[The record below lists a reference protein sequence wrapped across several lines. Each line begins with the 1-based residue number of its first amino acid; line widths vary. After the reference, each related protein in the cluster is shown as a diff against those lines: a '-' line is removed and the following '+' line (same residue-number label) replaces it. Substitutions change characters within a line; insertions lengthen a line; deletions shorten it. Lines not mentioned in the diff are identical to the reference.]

1 MAMYLP
7 ETYKVTH
14 VLEPVIQ
21 QVGRFIDDIFLRYVS
36 LHLRRRFFFL
46 QLLEIVKR
54 EGLSLTAVLTT
65 HHHW

>member
-1 MAMYLP
+1 MDGMELNP
-7 ETYKVTH
+7 FCCW
-14 VLEPVIQ
+14 L
-21 QVGRFIDDIFLRYVS
+21 VGDIFMKYFLIIS
-36 LHLRRRFFFL
+36 CIFFL

>member
-1 MAMYLP
+1 MIYSSDYSFSAQF
-7 ETYKVTH
+7 H
-14 VLEPVIQ
+14 VFVF
-21 QVGRFIDDIFLRYVS
+21 VFVFV
-36 LHLRRRFFFL
+36 

>member
-7 ETYKVTH
+7 ETYKVSH
-14 VLEPVIQ
+14 ISEPVIQ
-21 QVGRFIDDIFLRYVS
+21 QVGQFIDDIFLKYVS
-36 LHLRRRFFFL
+36 RHLRHRFFFL

-54 EGLSLTAVLTT
+54 EGLSLRAVLTT